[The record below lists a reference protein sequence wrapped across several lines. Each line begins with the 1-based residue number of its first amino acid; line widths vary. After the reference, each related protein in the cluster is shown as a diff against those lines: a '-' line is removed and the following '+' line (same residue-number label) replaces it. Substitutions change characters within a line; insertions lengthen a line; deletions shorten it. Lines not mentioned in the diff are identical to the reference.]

1 MAIAWDSLE
10 KRYAELSDQL
20 VNPSLETSKRTALQK
35 EFSNLSQVLE
45 KHREITEIERKI
57 EQTKKDA
64 QTTSDAELAQMFAD
78 ELADFQLQLTLK
90 QRELDDILFHADER
104 NDRSVY
110 LEIRAGAGG
119 QEAALFVG
127 DLQKNVYA
135 LCPKK

>member
-90 QRELDDILFHADER
+90 QRELDDILFPADER